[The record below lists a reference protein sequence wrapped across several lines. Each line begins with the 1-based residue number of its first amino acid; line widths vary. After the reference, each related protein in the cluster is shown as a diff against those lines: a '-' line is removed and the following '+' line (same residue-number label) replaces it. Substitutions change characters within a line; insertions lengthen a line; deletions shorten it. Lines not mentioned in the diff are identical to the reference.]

1 VVRAVGPDRSD
12 RASEKGEERAVR
24 NHDYEQVK
32 DHLDELHA
40 SGSTTLAP
48 TTFHQASAVYV
59 DPEQLRRE
67 QAALFDRLPLLI
79 ACTSELAAP
88 YAYVARSAAGTPVI
102 VARQPDGS
110 VRAFLNSC
118 RHRGTEVVWG
128 DVAGCARRFTCPYHG
143 WTYGTD
149 GRLLGITS
157 AVGFPDVE
165 RDTHGLVEVACA
177 ERHGL
182 IWVARRPGVPIDL
195 DTFLG
200 PMDAELE
207 AMELGRFVVERTKE
221 LSLDANW
228 KLVMDGFM
236 ENYHVRFLHK
246 KSFSPYIHS
255 DRISF
260 RPLGIHNRAVHPRK
274 KYDPASHTS
283 AEAFLGQVAI
293 SYNLLPNTNLEWSG
307 GHFEIYQSIPDP
319 VRTDHCTVRLTLLV
333 APEQRDDTE
342 RWDRLLGISESII
355 VEEDFAVAEA
365 AQRALNGGAA
375 PPEVVYGR
383 NEPPLHHFY
392 TELATL
398 LAEVPVTPGVGTP
411 P

>member
-1 VVRAVGPDRSD
+1 M
-12 RASEKGEERAVR
+12 R
-24 NHDYEQVK
+24 NHDYDQVK
-32 DHLDELHA
+32 AHLDELHA

-48 TTFHQASAVYV
+48 ATFRQASAVYV
-59 DPEQLRRE
+59 DPEQHRRE

-79 ACTSELAAP
+79 ACTSELGAP
-88 YAYVARSAAGTPVI
+88 NAYVARSAAGTPVI

-128 DVAGCARRFTCPYHG
+128 EATGCARRFTCPYHG

-157 AVGFPDVE
+157 AVGFPDVD
-165 RDTHGLVEVACA
+165 RDTHGLVALSCA

-182 IWVARRPGVPIDL
+182 IWVARRPGVRIDL

-207 AMELGRFVVERTKE
+207 AMELDRFVVERTKE
-221 LSLDANW
+221 LSLAANW

-246 KSFSPYIHS
+246 DSFSPYIHS

-283 AEAFLGQVAI
+283 SEAFLGQVAI

-319 VRTDHCTVRLTLLV
+319 VRTDRCTVRLTLLV
-333 APEQRDDTE
+333 APEQRDDTA
-342 RWDRLLGISESII
+342 RWDRLLGISERII

-398 LAEVPVTPGVGTP
+398 LARSDAEAPAPPEVATSA
-411 P
+411 